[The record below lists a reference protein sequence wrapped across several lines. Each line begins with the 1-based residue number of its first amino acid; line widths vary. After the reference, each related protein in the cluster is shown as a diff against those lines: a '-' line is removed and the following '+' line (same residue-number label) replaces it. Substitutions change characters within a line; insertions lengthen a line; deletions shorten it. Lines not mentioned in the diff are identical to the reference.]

1 MVCSTKIAAVS
12 AVTSASKLCLQA
24 CVTYMILGQ
33 TMAISIFL
41 DSSGSAVTDMSREVL
56 SQGQVSD
63 ISLQI
68 YTLLRYCAIEIR
80 H

>member
-1 MVCSTKIAAVS
+1 
-12 AVTSASKLCLQA
+12 
-24 CVTYMILGQ
+24 VTYMILGQ